1 MLLFSIFKSV
11 QTARSSLSTRALHGP
26 GSPRLPLLRWT
37 LVAAPRAHSHYRHH
51 PVSMACVTVTAAA
64 AAAGRWLRCIV
75 LSSASA
81 PPQLYD
87 TPPSTSRL
95 SRYRG
100 HGVSGRSNRN
110 CAGPQPHPRRL
121 SNADFIGDS
130 MTVSATAA
138 DWLSAPSGRSVPLDT
153 PCPNAVLRCR

>member
-51 PVSMACVTVTAAA
+51 PVSMACVTVTVLLLLG
-64 AAAGRWLRCIV
+64 AGWDASS

-87 TPPSTSRL
+87 TSPSTSRL